1 MEHRKSIR
9 YDLQLPA
16 RITVSSARQILD
28 GLTTDV
34 SNGGAFVRV
43 EHAIPMGTP
52 LSIELELG
60 IDRLMQLIGQ
70 EDKKVTVSVDGTVV
84 RNNGAGVAVAFG
96 RNYNFLAV

>member
-1 MEHRKSIR
+1 MEHRKSVR
-9 YDLQLPA
+9 YDLELPA
-16 RITVSSARQILD
+16 RITVAPAEQSFD

-43 EHAIPMGTP
+43 QHAIPMGTP

-70 EDKKVTVSVDGTVV
+70 DDKKVTVSVDGTVV
-84 RNNGAGVAVAFG
+84 RNNCTGVAVAFG
-96 RNYNFLAV
+96 RKYNFLAI